1 MGHPIFRQSVGA
13 NKVAEPSQWSMGI
26 LGSWTL
32 HRRQPSQTGGGVAL
46 QIQLW
51 GILAPLG
58 EWLFLRIVGKVRQW
72 LVEFYFG

>member
-1 MGHPIFRQSVGA
+1 VVNGYFGLLDFASPTA
-13 NKVAEPSQWSMGI
+13 
-26 LGSWTL
+26 LTD
-32 HRRQPSQTGGGVAL
+32 TGGGVAL